1 MPAYSK
7 AEILRSSREREKKI
21 KNTKRILGLLLVV
34 FIVGGFLLLLN
45 LNFFR
50 LTAFNVSGQTSQDL
64 SVLKGVI
71 RENLNGYYLGLVPNN
86 SVFFFSKKNL
96 AVLLRQKFPGL
107 QSVGVDSPNLN
118 TLNISLIDRESKVLW
133 CNQLVSGKRCFY
145 LNDDGL
151 AYQEAPN
158 FSDAIIMEFESR
170 GIVKELPSSVINPQD
185 LSRAKLFLSFLKSSL
200 ADWSLSAGST
210 SSLQASSGQAISSS
224 AYKLARIN
232 VLPFKDFEAII
243 VSNAS
248 PDNSWRLLFNTGT
261 ASDQLITNFH
271 SLIKDPTLTK
281 DWVGKNLDYL
291 DMRFD
296 NKVFYRFK

>member
-1 MPAYSK
+1 LP
-7 AEILRSSREREKKI
+7 
-21 KNTKRILGLLLVV
+21 
-34 FIVGGFLLLLN
+34 
-45 LNFFR
+45 
-50 LTAFNVSGQTSQDL
+50 
-64 SVLKGVI
+64 
-71 RENLNGYYLGLVPNN
+71 
-86 SVFFFSKKNL
+86 
-96 AVLLRQKFPGL
+96 L
-107 QSVGVDSPNLN
+107 QCTIPSLQY
-118 TLNISLIDRESKVLW
+118 TIS
-133 CNQLVSGKRCFY
+133 F
-145 LNDDGL
+145 
-151 AYQEAPN
+151 
-158 FSDAIIMEFESR
+158 
-170 GIVKELPSSVINPQD
+170 
-185 LSRAKLFLSFLKSSL
+185 FLSFLKSSL